1 MSTTSLQTDALNLV
15 VSDTSVQQRLA
26 AVVTALGNDAELA
39 LKYETNF
46 IVVEDRCCGT
56 LSNFVSNLD
65 KFRKTYSNMNSF
77 MKISFT
83 DSRTDKNCSFLIEK
97 AAFIRIEEELAS
109 SVAV

>member
-15 VSDTSVQQRLA
+15 ASDATVQQRFA
-26 AVVTALGNDAELA
+26 AVITALGNDAELA
-39 LKYETNF
+39 RKYETKF

-56 LSNFVSNLD
+56 LSNFVNNWD
-65 KFRKTYSNMNSF
+65 KFKKTYSNMNSF

-97 AAFIRIEEELAS
+97 VAFIEIESTLTS
-109 SVAV
+109 TVTV